1 MEYIPILFKSIELKC
16 PILSPVYYPNGI
28 TETQALKHA
37 IIPKEPSKCDICGS
51 EEGPRLAQ
59 VFFNYDIK
67 HCKASIAS
75 VKFLCPLCKYAV
87 NLDKVM
93 ELLVNSNSSSEE
105 VDSLTRHFLLVNG
118 HQPDDIALMEEIVSS
133 CYSLKI
139 VLKSLLSFDVDC
151 TLC

>member
-37 IIPKEPSKCDICGS
+37 IIPKEPSKCDICGR

-75 VKFLCPLCKYAV
+75 VKVGFGYSFYA
-87 NLDKVM
+87 
-93 ELLVNSNSSSEE
+93 
-105 VDSLTRHFLLVNG
+105 
-118 HQPDDIALMEEIVSS
+118 
-133 CYSLKI
+133 
-139 VLKSLLSFDVDC
+139 SFCVHYASMQSISIR
-151 TLC
+151 